1 MDPTGR
7 KKIEEM
13 TIDPWESKEVNVTKE
28 AVKRVDSPRGKIF
41 QHICGSLSNALKNIK
56 AKSRHVFHLI
66 FFHVPST
73 KQCLVSSHHSSAQMA
88 AICLGFPT
96 LTGHRPGALETKK
109 NSLGV
114 SKNHGSFK
122 TL

>member
-1 MDPTGR
+1 MFEQPRVHDMLHASVSVLRTRIFWVECDLVMLVWMKQIPLYNS
-7 KKIEEM
+7 KI
-13 TIDPWESKEVNVTKE
+13 TRDLW
-28 AVKRVDSPRGKIF
+28 
-41 QHICGSLSNALKNIK
+41 L
-56 AKSRHVFHLI
+56 
-66 FFHVPST
+66 
-73 KQCLVSSHHSSAQMA
+73 A